1 MEFSVLSSIKYTYF
15 SEKDETATETAS
27 DIGLWRLMREN
38 APEWFFILIG
48 TFCSCAM
55 GAVMPIFAVIFA
67 SAVGILSYED
77 REAAR
82 SESVFYGVMFAVLGL
97 GCFLLVF
104 VQGFMFGISG
114 LWTNERGGGQ
124 YADQ

>member
-1 MEFSVLSSIKYTYF
+1 LEENK
-15 SEKDETATETAS
+15 TAADNAES
-27 DIGLWRLMREN
+27 NIGLWRLMREN
-38 APEWFFILIG
+38 APEWFYILIG
-48 TFCSCAM
+48 ALCSCAM

-67 SAVGILSYED
+67 AAVGILSYED

-104 VQGFMFGISG
+104 LQGFMFGISG
-114 LWTNERGGGQ
+114 LDHTFLCGPPKN
-124 YADQ
+124 